1 MLQSNRIF
9 EEMNFGALSTLVER
23 LVERTL
29 NAGDVLFR
37 VGDIGERTIPSM
49 PKSGATW

>member
-23 LVERTL
+23 LAERTL
-29 NAGDVLFR
+29 SSGDVLFR
-37 VGDIGERTIPSM
+37 VGDIGERTIPRM